1 MFPDTQSF
9 SDLMD
14 HSDNKMSN
22 ELFHLNESTLK
33 KIVSSIGKIIS
44 TDLGVKSK
52 LKASHFTHTKLKL
65 YYMSMETSAYALA
78 TLLNCVCYFNIDTF
92 VD

>member
-1 MFPDTQSF
+1 MFPETQSF

-33 KIVSSIGKIIS
+33 KIVPSIGKIIS

-52 LKASHFTHTKLKL
+52 LKAGDITHLVFHSH
-65 YYMSMETSAYALA
+65 
-78 TLLNCVCYFNIDTF
+78 
-92 VD
+92 